1 VLFTSGRL
9 IVKCQFIFCLHNHQP
24 VGNFEHVF
32 EWAFNDCYNKTIEIL
47 KEYPEFTF
55 AIHHSGPL
63 LEWIIEHSPEYIDTI
78 RMMVERGQVEIIGGG
93 FYEPIFSIISEE
105 DIRGQIKLLQ
115 DFCKDNFGRLPRG
128 FWTAERVWDP
138 EIPRLVSGF
147 DFNYTILDD
156 NHFRYAG
163 IEEDD
168 LYGYYITERLN
179 YSLKVFPIDKFLRYS
194 IPFKLPEETIN
205 YFKEKAERLG
215 DVAFV
220 YGDDGEKFGVWPGT
234 SKWVFEEKWLV
245 NFVES
250 ILKNDWIKMTH
261 PSDLLEANPPK
272 GRVYLTQG
280 SYYELSE
287 WALPPVGSR
296 QLMNLHR
303 EIEEWGRGNDFY
315 PFLKGGVWN
324 NFLNKYPESNA
335 INKRTLLL
343 SKEIAD
349 FEKKS
354 GQSCDNE
361 KIELYK
367 GECNC
372 AYWHGLFG
380 GIYLGNLRHALYEH
394 VLGAEGLL
402 LRRMNISGIQFLESD
417 YWNEGQKQIL
427 IRKSDQS
434 TVVVPYLGGTISEL
448 GLYDKSLNLFNVIS
462 RRYESYHDDLRE
474 VGEDDIDSEKVES
487 IHTMSMAKEKGLE
500 NYLVYDNSRRYSFKD
515 IFARYLPSVDDIMYN
530 RAPLYDSGSE
540 GYVYSINSGL
550 ERIDISL
557 EKRIDLDGH
566 SISLLK
572 KYILSEDYT
581 GIRGEYLITGGRGLF
596 FGVELNLNLL
606 SERDDKRY
614 FNIDGVKK
622 DDSYLSSLGMQSN
635 IKFFSMVDAYLDLKV
650 GFKSSLGATL
660 LWHPVYTVS
669 QSDRGFEKN
678 FQGTAVI
685 LFYEINEER
694 MALEVSIE
702 IE

>member
-1 VLFTSGRL
+1 ME
-9 IVKCQFIFCLHNHQP
+9 CQFIFCLHNHQP

-47 KEYPEFTF
+47 KEYPEFSF

-63 LEWIIEHSPEYIDTI
+63 LEWITVHSPQYLDTI
-78 RMMVERGQVEIIGGG
+78 RMMVDRGQVEIIGGG

-105 DIRGQIKLLQ
+105 DVRGQIKLLQ
-115 DFCKDNFGRLPRG
+115 DFCKGNFGKFPKG

-147 DFNYTILDD
+147 DFKYTILDD

-168 LYGYYITERLN
+168 LYGYYITERLH
-179 YSLKVFPIDKFLRYS
+179 YSLSVFPIDKFLRYS
-194 IPFKLPEETIN
+194 IPFKLPEETVS

-215 DVAFV
+215 EVTFV

-245 NFVES
+245 RFVET
-250 ILKNDWIKMTH
+250 ILKNDWIKMRR
-261 PSDLLEANPPK
+261 PSDFLEEKPPK

-287 WALPPVGSR
+287 WALPPGGALK
-296 QLMNLHR
+296 LMKLHR
-303 EIEEWGRGNDFY
+303 ELEEEGRENDFY

-335 INKRTLLL
+335 LNKRTLLL
-343 SKEIAD
+343 SREIVD

-354 GQSCDNE
+354 GLSCDDE

-367 GECNC
+367 SECNC

-394 VLGAEGLL
+394 VLGAEGRLL
-402 LRRMNISGIQFLESD
+402 KKKNLSGIQIIESD

-427 IRKSDQS
+427 IRKNDQS
-434 TVVVPYLGGTISEL
+434 TVVVPYLGGTVSEL
-448 GLYDKSLNLFNVIS
+448 GLYDRSFNLFNVIT
-462 RRYESYHDDLRE
+462 RRYEAYHEDLQE
-474 VGEDDIDSEKVES
+474 KGEEDINSEKAES
-487 IHTMSMAKEKGLE
+487 IHSMSMAKEEGLE
-500 NYLVYDNSRRYSFKD
+500 DYLIYDNSRRYSFKD
-515 IFARYLPSVDDIMYN
+515 LLAHSLPSVEDIMYN
-530 RAPLYDSGSE
+530 RAHIYDCSSG
-540 GYVYSINSGL
+540 GYDYSINRG
-550 ERIDISL
+550 IVNVGISL
-557 EKRIDLDGH
+557 ERAISLDGH
-566 SISLLK
+566 TISLMK

-581 GIRGEYLITGGRGLF
+581 GIRGEYLISGGRGLY

-606 SERDDKRY
+606 SERDEKRY
-614 FNIDGVKK
+614 LDIEGVKK
-622 DDSYLSSLGMQSN
+622 DDSYLNSLGMRNN
-635 IKFFSMVDAYLDLKV
+635 IKCFSMIDAYLDLKID
-650 GFKSSLGATL
+650 FKSSLEATL
-660 LWHPVYTVS
+660 MWHPVYTVS

-678 FQGTAVI
+678 FQGTSVI
-685 LFYEINEER
+685 LFYEIIEDRVAPEIG
-694 MALEVSIE
+694 IE